1 MKNLKS
7 LILVAVLLVLA
18 TASSVF
24 ADGHERSD
32 LPTIV
37 DIAVASDDFNTLVSL
52 VTSSGLAGALSDND
66 TMLTVFAPTDAAFAK
81 VPQATLDALAADADL
96 LRSVLLY
103 HVVSGDIGSD
113 LAIAA
118 AASNGGAA
126 SLQGEMI
133 GMKVYD
139 GTLFLNDETK
149 VTTADILASNGK
161 IHVIDSVILPPSI
174 TNAAASDSSASTSES
189 TATAATGNTIVDL
202 AIADGRFDTLV
213 ELVVLAGLADDL
225 QGAGPFTVFAP
236 TDDAFAKLPAATV
249 AALKADPKGALA
261 NILLYHVVSGEVGS
275 DTAAT
280 LTSATALSGETIN
293 IKVYDGNI
301 YLNDDSKVIVADV
314 LASNGKIHAIDTVIL
329 PPAGE

>member
-1 MKNLKS
+1 MKHLKS
-7 LILVAVLLVLA
+7 IVLVAVLLVLA

-24 ADGHERSD
+24 ADGHERED

-149 VTTADILASNGK
+149 VTAADLLASNGK
-161 IHVIDSVILPPSI
+161 IHVIDRVLLPPSI
-174 TNAAASDSSASTSES
+174 ANAAASDGGDSAT
-189 TATAATGNTIVDL
+189 TATAVATGNTIVDL

-225 QGAGPFTVFAP
+225 QSAGPFTVFAP
-236 TDDAFAKLPAATV
+236 TDAAFAKLPAATV

-329 PPAGE
+329 PPTGE